1 MLEGTTEDRCLD
13 ELNLK
18 IQNLHVTFSYMIE
31 KLIPL
36 AKKLKLTLVRRV
48 KNDIKFNFK
57 QDSIWTPSGR
67 QFEVIDII
75 LSENTLTRVL
85 YDYIT
90 DH

>member
-18 IQNLHVTFSYMIE
+18 IQDMHVTFSYMIE

-57 QDSIWTPSGR
+57 
-67 QFEVIDII
+67 
-75 LSENTLTRVL
+75 
-85 YDYIT
+85 
-90 DH
+90 